1 MICDIENSGFII
13 AHSNSSN
20 RIHIGRIVF
29 ELSIMT
35 SRRVRRK
42 CRGVALSK
50 LQNATRITQVGAVAR
65 TMIDITDCA
74 FLFVA
79 IADVAASY
87 KRATDVSRM
96 QNATA
101 RDSVRGTNLHGEN
114 AIFHDDTRFAYSLAD
129 FSARLV
135 VSLTCGRRSAR
146 NKPDVQRTVYAF
158 PSLSPLSSL

>member
-87 KRATDVSRM
+87 TKTSDRRIA
-96 QNATA
+96 NAECDRSGFRSWHKFA
-101 RDSVRGTNLHGEN
+101 RGKC
-114 AIFHDDTRFAYSLAD
+114 D
-129 FSARLV
+129 FSRRHSIRLFAR
-135 VSLTCGRRSAR
+135 
-146 NKPDVQRTVYAF
+146 
-158 PSLSPLSSL
+158 